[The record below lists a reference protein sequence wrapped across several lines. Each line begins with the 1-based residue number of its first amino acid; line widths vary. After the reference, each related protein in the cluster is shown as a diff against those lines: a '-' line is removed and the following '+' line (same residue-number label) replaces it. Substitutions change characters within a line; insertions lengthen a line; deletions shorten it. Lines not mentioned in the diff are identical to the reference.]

1 MIATENNEMKANGYI
16 NKQIVFAFEYKKKLF
31 FFIPSIMNIL
41 TKILR
46 AG

>member
-16 NKQIVFAFEYKKKLF
+16 NKQIVFTFEYKKLF
-31 FFIPSIMNIL
+31 FFIPSIMKIL

>member
-1 MIATENNEMKANGYI
+1 MIATENNEMKTNGYI
-16 NKQIVFAFEYKKKLF
+16 NKQIVFTFEYKKKLF
-31 FFIPSIMNIL
+31 FFIPSIMKIL